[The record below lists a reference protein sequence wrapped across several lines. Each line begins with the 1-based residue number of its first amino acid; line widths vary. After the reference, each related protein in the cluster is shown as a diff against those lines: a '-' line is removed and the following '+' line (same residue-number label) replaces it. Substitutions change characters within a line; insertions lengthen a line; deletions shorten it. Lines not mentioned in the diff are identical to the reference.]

1 MKFKNLDE
9 MVSMVQG
16 KPNRVVVPGA
26 DNDEVMEALAMGT
39 EKGLISGGIL
49 IGDAAAVKASA
60 VRAGLDLSSFELVP
74 GTDQAAMCGLA
85 VRCIKDDKA
94 DFLVKGLVETKN
106 FLKAILNK
114 ELGMVPEGSTLSHLV
129 LFETTRYHKPFFL
142 TDAAILIT
150 PTLEEKRHMVQNAV
164 DVARVTGLA
173 KPKVS
178 VVCPIEKVNPKVP
191 CTVDAE
197 ELCRMSKDGRIT
209 DAVVEGP
216 YDVYISFSRKLA
228 DEKGVKGGD
237 VPGDVDIVV
246 LPDLNTANVAYK
258 TLTFFAEGLQS
269 AALVAGARF
278 PIVLPSRTD
287 PPRTKMLSI
296 ALASFLQMHRQP
308 T

>member
-1 MKFKNLDE
+1 MKFKSLNE
-9 MVSMVQG
+9 MVSMVKG

-26 DNDEVMEALAMGT
+26 NNDEVIEALAMGT
-39 EKGLISGGIL
+39 AEGLISGGIL
-49 IGDAAAVKASA
+49 IGDPDAVKAMA
-60 VRAGLDLSSFELVP
+60 AKGGLDLSPFELVP
-74 GTDQAAMCGLA
+74 GSDQAAMCDAA
-85 VRCIKDDKA
+85 VSCIKDGKA

-106 FLKAILNK
+106 FLKSILKK
-114 ELGMVPEGSTLSHLV
+114 EAGMVPEGSILSHLV
-129 LFETTRYHKPFFL
+129 LFETSRYHKPFFL
-142 TDAAILIT
+142 TDAAILIN

-164 DVARVTGLA
+164 DVARLTGVE

-178 VVCPIEKVNPKVP
+178 VVCPIEKVNPKVT

-197 ELCRMSKDGRIT
+197 ALAKMSVDGRIT

-228 DEKGVKGGD
+228 DEKGLKGGE
-237 VPGDVDIVV
+237 VPGEVDIVV

-258 TLTFFAEGLQS
+258 VMTFFAEGLQS
-269 AALVAGARF
+269 AALVAGAKF

-296 ALASFLQMHRQP
+296 ALASFLKMQ
-308 T
+308 TAKV